1 MKKTGTMTFLAIL
14 IMVCAVAVPATA
26 FAATLDQ
33 YLGGNMEKLTGFSCD
48 VAGSD
53 MASGS
58 TALGPANRNSGLS
71 MGKLHK
77 YTGYATIV
85 AAAAAAVSGSD
96 DGFHKGAGN
105 ATAALAVAT
114 CITGFAEYRQY
125 FDMDEGLSAY
135 NIHIVLATL
144 ATAGFVATAVDANS
158 NDDDGHAGLGIGST
172 VLMTVPL
179 VILHF

>member
-1 MKKTGTMTFLAIL
+1 MAIL
-14 IMVCAVAVPATA
+14 FAVLGIAVPRTA

-33 YLGGNMEKLTGFSCD
+33 YLGGNLGKLAGFSCD
-48 VAGSD
+48 AAGSGMTSD
-53 MASGS
+53 SIASRPASSGS
-58 TALGPANRNSGLS
+58 GFT

-77 YTGYATIV
+77 YTGYATIA

-105 ATAALAVAT
+105 ATAALALAT
-114 CITGFAEYRQY
+114 CITGFAEYGHY
-125 FDMDEGLSAY
+125 FDLDEGMSAY

-172 VLMTVPL
+172 VLMVVPV

>member
-1 MKKTGTMTFLAIL
+1 MTIVAIFIL
-14 IMVCAVAVPATA
+14 VCGIAIPGTA
-26 FAATLDQ
+26 FATTLDQ
-33 YLGGNMEKLTGFSCD
+33 YLGGNPGKLAGFSCD
-48 VAGSD
+48 VANSHMTSD
-53 MASGS
+53 SIALRSAS
-58 TALGPANRNSGLS
+58 PNSGFT

-77 YTGYATIV
+77 YTGYATII

-105 ATAALAVAT
+105 ATAALALAT
-114 CITGFAEYRQY
+114 CITGFTEFRHY

-158 NDDDGHAGLGIGST
+158 SNDDDDGDGGHAGLGIGST
-172 VLMTVPL
+172 ALMVVPV